1 VVALLAAGLG
11 LSTALA
17 AVSGAVWGRQ
27 AALAAGGFGLA
38 ATLIQLAATRL
49 MRGSASMPTGR
60 FFGRWAAG
68 TGLRFGG
75 ALLMGGLALVNPTL
89 FPPLP
94 AALGFLGVLMPL
106 LALELRLVH

>member
-1 VVALLAAGLG
+1 MVGLAAAGV
-11 LSTALA
+11 ALA
-17 AVSGAVWGRQ
+17 AALAALSGALWGRQ
-27 AALAAGGFGLA
+27 AALAAGGFGLVA
-38 ATLIQLAATRL
+38 SLIQLTATRL
-49 MRGSASMPTGR
+49 MRGTKTMPTGR